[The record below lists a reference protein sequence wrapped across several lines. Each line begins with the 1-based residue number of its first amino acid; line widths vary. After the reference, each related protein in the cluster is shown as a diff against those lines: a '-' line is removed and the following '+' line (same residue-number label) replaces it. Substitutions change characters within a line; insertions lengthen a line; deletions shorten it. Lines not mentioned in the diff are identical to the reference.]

1 MFSEKTQIIAISASI
16 LLIIFIFTLIR
27 KRRLKEEYSLLW
39 LTFGFI
45 FLFLSS
51 WKGSV
56 DFIAQLIG
64 IAYSPAALLLVL
76 IIGIFFIMIEF
87 SMIISKLTDLNKNL
101 AQDVGILKEELE
113 TLKKQII
120 ESEINEVVKLRN

>member
-1 MFSEKTQIIAISASI
+1 MFSDKTQIIAITASI

-39 LTFGFI
+39 LFFGFV
-45 FLFLSS
+45 FLFLAS

-76 IIGIFFIMIEF
+76 IIGIFFIMVEF

-113 TLKKQII
+113 SLKKQI
-120 ESEINEVVKLRN
+120 EGNSTKNNEG

>member
-1 MFSEKTQIIAISASI
+1 MFSDKTQIIAVTASI

-39 LTFGFI
+39 LFFGFV

-56 DFIAQLIG
+56 DFIADLIG

-76 IIGIFFIMIEF
+76 IIGIFFIMVEF

-113 TLKKQII
+113 SLKKQIDKGGV
-120 ESEINEVVKLRN
+120 SSDPVKQD

>member
-1 MFSEKTQIIAISASI
+1 MFSDKTQIIAITASI

-39 LTFGFI
+39 LFFGFV
-45 FLFLSS
+45 FLFLAS

-56 DFIAQLIG
+56 DFIAELIG

-76 IIGIFFIMIEF
+76 IIGIFFIMVEF

-113 TLKKQII
+113 SLKKQI
-120 ESEINEVVKLRN
+120 EEKNSGEH